1 MARLVANIGFSATL
15 ISTYEWATAE
25 L

>member
-1 MARLVANIGFSATL
+1 MARLTANIGFSATL